1 MNTVKV
7 KVDLRRVHIPA
18 LSTIGY
24 GYGRL
29 EDGTSAVIIADR
41 REMEGIGREIGEGKP
56 PIVVYAEVVAT
67 GEIADDIAEQW
78 HDQWAI
84 SDTESDLDQS
94 LPAPE
99 DVPVPEPSWDERRE
113 AEAARVLAA
122 ARAEREAAWATY
134 EEAQARA
141 VAAINQTTAERRRR
155 DAAAMGAAGV
165 THVKV
170 LTSADACSGLSVG
183 CALPASPRHGPV
195 SPDRRLHIHDLSL
208 RLSAGTGA
216 APTAE
221 ARMIRATR
229 RTRWATNRA
238 LPRRGVWRWR
248 TLRRLTLPVRSR
260 AWRGANFGCAW

>member
-7 KVDLRRVHIPA
+7 KVDLTRVHIPA

-41 REMEGIGREIGEGKP
+41 REMQGIGRAIGEGKP
-56 PIVVYAEVVAT
+56 PIVVFAEVVAT
-67 GEIADDIAEQW
+67 GEIADGIAEQW

-99 DVPVPEPSWDERRE
+99 DPVPAPSWDEHRE
-113 AEAARVLAA
+113 TEAPPVLAA
-122 ARAEREAAWATY
+122 ARAEREAAWSRY

-170 LTSADACSGLSVG
+170 LTSADACVACRSAARYRHRLDTAPSLPIEG
-183 CALPASPRHGPV
+183 CTSAICRCGYLPVP
-195 SPDRRLHIHDLSL
+195 
-208 RLSAGTGA
+208 
-216 APTAE
+216 APH
-221 ARMIRATR
+221 
-229 RTRWATNRA
+229 
-238 LPRRGVWRWR
+238 PRRK
-248 TLRRLTLPVRSR
+248 P
-260 AWRGANFGCAW
+260 A

>member
-7 KVDLRRVHIPA
+7 KVDLRRFHIPP

-24 GYGRL
+24 GYGQL
-29 EDGTSAVIIADR
+29 EDGTSAVVIADR
-41 REMEGIGREIGEGKP
+41 RAMEGIGREIGEGKP

-122 ARAEREAAWATY
+122 ARAEREAAWSTY

-141 VAAINQTTAERRRR
+141 VAAINQTTAGTPAPRCGGDGGCGGHPRQ
-155 DAAAMGAAGV
+155 GADLGRC
-165 THVKV
+165 
-170 LTSADACSGLSVG
+170 LSGLSVG
-183 CALPASPRHGPV
+183 CALPASPRHGTV

-221 ARMIRATR
+221 ARMIRATEEDAMSNELVAPE
-229 RTRWATNRA
+229 T
-238 LPRRGVWRWR
+238 
-248 TLRRLTLPVRSR
+248 R
-260 AWRGANFGCAW
+260 AWR

>member
-41 REMEGIGREIGEGKP
+41 REMEGIGRAIGEGKP

-99 DVPVPEPSWDERRE
+99 DPVPAPSWDEHRE
-113 AEAARVLAA
+113 TEAAPGCSPRRGRSAKLHGP
-122 ARAEREAAWATY
+122 RY

-170 LTSADACSGLSVG
+170 LTSADACLACRSAARYRHRLDTAPSLPIEG
-183 CALPASPRHGPV
+183 CTSAICRCGYLPVP
-195 SPDRRLHIHDLSL
+195 
-208 RLSAGTGA
+208 
-216 APTAE
+216 APH
-221 ARMIRATR
+221 
-229 RTRWATNRA
+229 
-238 LPRRGVWRWR
+238 PRRK
-248 TLRRLTLPVRSR
+248 P
-260 AWRGANFGCAW
+260 A